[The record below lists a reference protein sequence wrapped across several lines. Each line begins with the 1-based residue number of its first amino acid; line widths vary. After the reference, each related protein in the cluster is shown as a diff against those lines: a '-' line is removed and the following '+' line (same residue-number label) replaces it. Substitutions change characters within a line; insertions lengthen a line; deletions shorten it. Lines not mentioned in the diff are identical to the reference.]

1 MSAALTLARAR
12 RATLLVDAGQQSN
25 LVAPVVGGLLGWDGR
40 RPTEFYAAG
49 RAELAVYPF
58 ITLLGGEVARGA
70 WGEDG
75 IFAVTL
81 SDGRRERARSM
92 VLAPGMEYRY
102 PRLPGM
108 DERWGDSVFHCPF
121 CHGWEISGRPVG
133 VLADGAVGVYG
144 ALNLRAWSDRVTL
157 LTNGSSRLT
166 VEQREQLSVG
176 GVGLDERPIA
186 ALDGPGTELRA
197 AVFADGGELAIGA
210 LLVKTY
216 LYQRSSLA
224 RDLGATL
231 IEPDEMLGV
240 EAIKADAMGRTGV
253 PGLYAAGDAATP
265 VPPSLASAVASGY
278 LAGAS
283 AVVGL
288 TAGPVVGLA
297 AGYDD
302 PPQTAT
308 RLCGRLSRTET
319 GWRLPRPSTRRE
331 SSWRPL
337 LLRHRPAGD
346 GDRAPGPGRGKGGNA
361 VRAVLDA
368 RARPRV
374 RADHYST
381 TRTWPATPC
390 GRWETGPRA
399 PAGSAGKR
407 PVDRPRRRV
416 RDSGAAQRARDGVAG
431 RGATLGCCRA
441 SRHPPGTDGS
451 AIRSSVTPRQLVG
464 PDIVLP
470 HESS

>member
-1 MSAALTLARAR
+1 MRAMEKNESTDSVWDCIVVGAGAAGMSAGLTLARAR
-12 RATLLVDAGQQSN
+12 RTTLLVDAGQQSN
-25 LVAPVVGGLLGWDGR
+25 LAAPVIGGLLGQDGR
-40 RPTEFYAAG
+40 RPAEFYAAG
-49 RAELAVYPF
+49 RAELAAYPST
-58 ITLLGGEVARGA
+58 TLLGGEVTRGT

-108 DERWGDSVFHCPF
+108 DKRWGDSVFHCPF
-121 CHGWEISGRPVG
+121 CHGWEISGRTVG

-144 ALNLRAWSDRVTL
+144 ALNLRAWSDWVTL

-166 VEQREQLSVG
+166 GVQREQLSVG

-197 AVFADGGELAIGA
+197 AVFADGSELAISA

-231 IEPDEMLGV
+231 IELDEMLAV

-302 PPQTAT
+302 SPQTAT
-308 RLCGRLSRTET
+308 
-319 GWRLPRPSTRRE
+319 
-331 SSWRPL
+331 
-337 LLRHRPAGD
+337 
-346 GDRAPGPGRGKGGNA
+346 
-361 VRAVLDA
+361 
-368 RARPRV
+368 
-374 RADHYST
+374 
-381 TRTWPATPC
+381 
-390 GRWETGPRA
+390 
-399 PAGSAGKR
+399 GS
-407 PVDRPRRRV
+407 
-416 RDSGAAQRARDGVAG
+416 
-431 RGATLGCCRA
+431 
-441 SRHPPGTDGS
+441 
-451 AIRSSVTPRQLVG
+451 
-464 PDIVLP
+464 
-470 HESS
+470 